1 MKKAFVV
8 IVLFALPIVAY
19 LFFASGVNTFAKLPI
34 LTENIG
40 DLDHFNDFEGDSIT
54 LSDHITIL
62 GFLGEDPIKYQ
73 VNAYNIV
80 EKIYDPYYKFNEFQV
95 VILVPKDAKQEV
107 QELKQKLEGITDMRK
122 WNFVYGDEQQLK
134 IFFEDL
140 ETDYELREDFS
151 SPYFF
156 IIDKEAALRGRIDDE
171 DFGVLY
177 GYNSSELAQLN
188 NKMVDDV
195 KVILAEYRLA
205 LKKYNTKIQD

>member
-19 LFFASGVNTFAKLPI
+19 LFFASGVNSFAKLPV
-34 LTENIG
+34 LTENTG
-40 DLDHFNDFEGDSIT
+40 DLDHFHDLEGDIVS
-54 LSDHITIL
+54 LKDHITIL
-62 GFLGEDPIKYQ
+62 GFLGENPVDYQ
-73 VNAYNIV
+73 VNAYNIL
-80 EKIYDPYYKFNEFQV
+80 EKIYDPYYKFDEFQV
-95 VILVPKDAKQEV
+95 VILVPEDAQQEV
-107 QELKQKLEGITDMRK
+107 QELKRKLAGITDMSK
-122 WNFVYGDEQQLK
+122 WKFVYGTRQQLK
-134 IFFEDL
+134 TFFENL
-140 ETDYELREDFS
+140 ETDYALREDFS

-156 IIDKEAALRGRIDDE
+156 IIDKKGALRGRTDDE

-177 GYNSSELAQLN
+177 GYNSAALAQLS